1 FRVETLAGEIGISRV
16 HLHRK
21 LKELTQLSA
30 SDYIRS
36 MRLKR
41 AAELI
46 RCKKMNISEAAYATG
61 FSNLSHFSAAFKDYF
76 GVSPR
81 EYGNGNEH

>member
-1 FRVETLAGEIGISRV
+1 
-16 HLHRK
+16 
-21 LKELTQLSA
+21 
-30 SDYIRS
+30 